1 MACFIS
7 NDLVEPT
14 TAPDSGWRLSWTVSL
29 DGCFV
34 TRPDGTTVELTRRRT
49 LRRLLVSLAGR
60 RIDGNRR
67 PVTHDELIEAAWPGD
82 RSRRAS
88 ALNRLAFSI
97 SELRRLGL
105 RELILRTPGG
115 YALCNE
121 AKVSWAESELLL
133 RPAGS

>member
-1 MACFIS
+1 MALFS
-7 NDLVEPT
+7 GDLVES
-14 TAPDSGWRLSWTVSL
+14 ANVPDSGWRPSWTITL
-29 DGCFV
+29 DGCIV
-34 TRPDGTTVELTRRRT
+34 TRPDGVIVDLSRRRT
-49 LRRLLVSLAGR
+49 LRRLLVSLARR
-60 RIDGNRR
+60 RIDGDRH
-67 PVTHDELIEAAWPGD
+67 PVKHDDLIEAAWPGD

-115 YALCNE
+115 YALSID
-121 AKVSWAESELLL
+121 AKVSWSDSELML

>member
-1 MACFIS
+1 MGFFS
-7 NDLVEPT
+7 EHSVEPAT
-14 TAPDSGWRLSWTVSL
+14 SPDSGWRESWTVTL
-29 DGCFV
+29 DGCIV
-34 TRPDGTTVELTRRRT
+34 TRPDGGVVDLTRRRT
-49 LRRLLVSLAGR
+49 LRRLLLTLSAR
-60 RIDGNRR
+60 RIDGDGR
-67 PVTHDELIEAAWPGD
+67 PVLHDDLIDAAWPGD

-115 YALCNE
+115 YVLAPD
-121 AKVSWAESELLL
+121 AKVAWADSELML